1 MSRLIDADKLIQ
13 EMSEWYWDKEK
24 QKAAEN
30 DVSPMD
36 LFTHLAITTVQE
48 QPTVFNVDKVVKQ
61 LDNEADRSSTYFE
74 EYADEIGKSAAD
86 RRYMERQIPKKPIT
100 YPGTNRADCPVCMKT
115 VRGIGKP
122 FGKYCAGCGQ
132 RLKWEAEP
140 YVKNQLEES
149 GQVEDGGVE

>member
-1 MSRLIDADKLIQ
+1 MSRLIDADELIKYIKIWEIGTSISSDQ
-13 EMSEWYWDKEK
+13 KEFIDCVNK
-24 QKAAEN
+24 
-30 DVSPMD
+30 
-36 LFTHLAITTVQE
+36 

-74 EYADEIGKSAAD
+74 EYADEIWKSAAD